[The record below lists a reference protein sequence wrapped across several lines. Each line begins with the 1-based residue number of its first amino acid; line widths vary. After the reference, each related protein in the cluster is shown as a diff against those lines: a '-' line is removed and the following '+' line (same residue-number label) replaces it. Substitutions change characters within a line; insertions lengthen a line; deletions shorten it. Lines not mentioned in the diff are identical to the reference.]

1 MTTSI
6 ELTDKGNKRFSDRS
20 SYNQLSDI
28 SISNKISKCYSE
40 CNKCRARI
48 VIDPRIRDNDGNVIP
63 LDLNLKRHLCN
74 GAERILHELNVVDE
88 IKNLLT
94 KANEIEISSFQLR
107 LVMEEEEE
115 EADIK

>member
-1 MTTSI
+1 MTIST
-6 ELTDKGNKRFSDRS
+6 ELSDKENKCFVDRS
-20 SYNQLSDI
+20 NYNQLSD
-28 SISNKISKCYSE
+28 ISNKISKCYSE

-48 VIDPRIRDNDGNVIP
+48 VIDPRIRDNDSNVIP

-107 LVMEEEEE
+107 LVMEDEEE